1 MWNSC
6 LGDGTLSRI
15 AIRADA
21 STVIGSGHIMRCL
34 TLAEVLR
41 RAGGDIVFLCRKLP
55 GNLGKEIRRRGFEL
69 IWVEGEGP
77 DGHGM
82 RGGIDLL
89 IVDHYD
95 LDERWERSMRSLAR
109 RIMVI
114 DDLANRPH
122 DCDLLLDQNLLP
134 ALDTR
139 YQGLVPDGCRLLL
152 GPGYALLR
160 DEFYRAAANV
170 RERTGL
176 THLLLF
182 FGGGDG
188 DNLTARALRELRDTA
203 LTADVVIGASNP
215 RHDEI
220 AALCRADGGCYTL
233 HVQTGRMAELMARA
247 DLALGAGG
255 GSHWERCLLGLPALV
270 VTVAENQRET
280 TRLLHEKGACL
291 WLGEAA
297 SLPPGAFRQALDDLS
312 RNPQRLAAMSHAA
325 REIVPRDGGTA
336 RVVEAVKSINVE

>member
-1 MWNSC
+1 M
-6 LGDGTLSRI
+6 RI

-21 STVIGSGHIMRCL
+21 SKVIGSGHVMRCL
-34 TLAEVLR
+34 ALAEALR
-41 RAGGDIVFLCRKLP
+41 RAGGDIVFLCRRLP
-55 GNLGKEIRRRGFEL
+55 GHLGKEIRRLGFEP
-69 IWVEGEGP
+69 IWAEGEGQ
-77 DGHGM
+77 GEHKLL
-82 RGGIDLL
+82 GGIDLL

-95 LDERWERSMRSLAR
+95 LDERWERSMRPLAR

-114 DDLANRPH
+114 DDLADRPH

-160 DEFYRAAANV
+160 DEFYASAANV

-176 THLLLF
+176 AHLLLF

-188 DNLTARALRELRDTA
+188 ENLTARALRELHDSDF
-203 LTADVVIGASNP
+203 TADVVIGASNP
-215 RHDEI
+215 HHDEI
-220 AALCRADGGCYTL
+220 AALCRAGGGRYIL
-233 HVQTGRMAELMARA
+233 HVQTERMAELMARA

-291 WLGEAA
+291 WLSEAA
-297 SLPPGAFRQALDDLS
+297 SLSSNAFRQVLDDLS
-312 RNPQRLAAMSHAA
+312 RNPQRLAAMSRAA
-325 REIVPRDGGTA
+325 RAIIPKTGGTG
-336 RVVEAVKSINVE
+336 RVVEAVGMMNDE

>member
-1 MWNSC
+1 M
-6 LGDGTLSRI
+6 RI

-21 STVIGSGHIMRCL
+21 STAIGSGHVMRCL
-34 TLAEVLR
+34 TLAEALR
-41 RAGGDIVFLCRKLP
+41 RAGGDIVFLCRKLS
-55 GNLGKEIRRRGFEL
+55 GHLGEEIRRRGVEL
-69 IWVEGEGP
+69 IWVEGEGAGEHKLR
-77 DGHGM
+77 D
-82 RGGIDLL
+82 RIDLL

-95 LDERWERSMRSLAR
+95 LDERWERSMRTLAR

-114 DDLANRPH
+114 DDLADRPH

-160 DEFYRAAANV
+160 DEFYASAANV
-170 RERTGL
+170 RERTGFA
-176 THLLLF
+176 HLLLF

-188 DNLTARALRELRDTA
+188 ENLTARALLELCDSDF
-203 LTADVVIGASNP
+203 TADVVIGASNP
-215 RHDEI
+215 HHDEI
-220 AALCRADGGCYTL
+220 AALCRAGGGRYTL
-233 HVQTGRMAELMARA
+233 HVQTERMAELMARA

-255 GSHWERCLLGLPALV
+255 GSHWERCLLGLPTLV

-280 TRLLHEKGACL
+280 TRLLHEKGVCL

-297 SLPPGAFRQALDDLS
+297 NLPPGAFRRALDDLS
-312 RNPQRLAAMSHAA
+312 RNPQRLAAMSRAA
-325 REIVPRDGGTA
+325 REIVPRDGGMA
-336 RVVEAVKSINVE
+336 KVVEAVKSMNVE